1 MATSRTQA
9 PLEQRR
15 DGSQGL
21 ELMAREVYE
30 GLARRP
36 RWLPSKYFYD
46 DRGSALFED
55 ITRLPEYY
63 QTRTEE
69 ALLDRVAGE
78 VVGTLRPRELAELG
92 SGAGR
97 KIRSVLDAVSGL
109 ALDARCVMLDINES
123 FVQASTRSLA
133 AEYPEV
139 DFRAV
144 VGDFTRDLPA
154 LGEPDRRLILFFAG
168 TIGNLRPEIVPGFLS
183 RVRDALDDDGGFL
196 VGLDL
201 VKDVARLE
209 AAYNDSAGVT
219 AAFNLNVLANLN
231 TQLGA
236 DFDLEAFEH
245 VAFFNSERSWIE
257 MRLRSL
263 RSQRV
268 RIPACDL
275 TVRLDPGEE
284 IRTEI
289 SCKYTRDSFA
299 ALLDGTGLRLSR
311 WFTDDDDL
319 FALAL
324 ARP

>member
-1 MATSRTQA
+1 MATSRTEV

-15 DGSQGL
+15 DGGQGA
-21 ELMAREVYE
+21 ELMAREVRE

-46 DRGSALFED
+46 DRGSVLFEE

-69 ALLDRVAGE
+69 ALLEAVAGG
-78 VVGTLRPRELAELG
+78 VVDTLRPCELAELG

-97 KIRSVLDAVSGL
+97 KIRTVLDAVTG
-109 ALDARCVMLDINES
+109 AGIDARCVMLDINES
-123 FVQASTRSLA
+123 FVRASTRTLA
-133 AEYPEV
+133 AEYPDV

-144 VGDFTRDLPA
+144 VGDFTRDLPF
-154 LGEPDRRLILFFAG
+154 LGRPDRRLILFFAG

-201 VKDVARLE
+201 VKDVATLE

-219 AAFNLNVLANLN
+219 AAFNLNMLANLN
-231 TQLGA
+231 RTLGA
-236 DFDLEAFEH
+236 DFDLGAFEH
-245 VAFFNSERSWIE
+245 VAFFDHQRSWIE

-263 RSQRV
+263 RAQHV
-268 RIPACDL
+268 HIPACDL
-275 TVRLDPGEE
+275 TVRLEPGEE

-299 ALLDGTGLRLSR
+299 ALLGGTGLRLAE
-311 WFTDDDDL
+311 WYTDDDDL